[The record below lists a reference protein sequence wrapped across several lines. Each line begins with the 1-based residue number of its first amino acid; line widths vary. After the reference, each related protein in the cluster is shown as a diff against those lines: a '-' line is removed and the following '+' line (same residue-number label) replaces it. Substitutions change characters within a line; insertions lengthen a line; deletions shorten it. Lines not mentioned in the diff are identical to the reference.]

1 MTSSI
6 KYSKLYGSAT
16 SGINTVPVAV
26 ETSIIP
32 GIPRNTVV
40 GLPNGAVKE
49 ALDRIRAAIR
59 ASGFEF
65 PRGAITINL
74 AQADVRKEGTMYDL
88 PIALGILAADGVTRA
103 HQSKREDLIVGELS
117 LNGEVRPVK
126 GILPA
131 VLGALRGGFNRV
143 LVPEENYF
151 EAAVVSEVEVIPVS
165 SLKQAVA
172 FLKGE
177 CKILP
182 PFEGEVGLRA
192 ESKAADVSEV
202 IGQQQAIRGL
212 EIASV
217 GRHNI
222 LLVGPP
228 GCGKTMLSRAFGHI
242 QTSWTREEQLE
253 STSIHS
259 LRGLSRSGLLLS
271 RPFRAPHHSVSK
283 AGLLGGGRPSLPGEI
298 SLAHNGILFL
308 DELAEFDRA
317 TLEALREPLEEK
329 TVIISRANGSVF
341 YPANFQLVAA
351 QNPCPCGFAG
361 NPDKSCVCSPLER
374 QRYIAKTSGPFLDRI
389 DMRVTLRG
397 VDPVQEEFELFE
409 ANRPERLSSEAYRIR
424 IDRARSILKRAAP
437 DLTEDVMQVLD
448 RAVSRLNLSMRAR
461 DRISKV
467 SRSIA
472 ALEGRSVALGSDIA
486 EAIQFRMGSFDRTK

>member
-1 MTSSI
+1 
-6 KYSKLYGSAT
+6 
-16 SGINTVPVAV
+16 
-26 ETSIIP
+26 
-32 GIPRNTVV
+32 
-40 GLPNGAVKE
+40 
-49 ALDRIRAAIR
+49 
-59 ASGFEF
+59 
-65 PRGAITINL
+65 
-74 AQADVRKEGTMYDL
+74 MYDL

-228 GCGKTMLSRAFGHI
+228 GCGKTMLSRAFGH
-242 QTSWTREEQLE
+242 
-253 STSIHS
+253 
-259 LRGLSRSGLLLS
+259 
-271 RPFRAPHHSVSK
+271 
-283 AGLLGGGRPSLPGEI
+283 
-298 SLAHNGILFL
+298 
-308 DELAEFDRA
+308 
-317 TLEALREPLEEK
+317 TL
-329 TVIISRANGSVF
+329 
-341 YPANFQLVAA
+341 
-351 QNPCPCGFAG
+351 
-361 NPDKSCVCSPLER
+361 
-374 QRYIAKTSGPFLDRI
+374 
-389 DMRVTLRG
+389 
-397 VDPVQEEFELFE
+397 
-409 ANRPERLSSEAYRIR
+409 
-424 IDRARSILKRAAP
+424 
-437 DLTEDVMQVLD
+437 
-448 RAVSRLNLSMRAR
+448 
-461 DRISKV
+461 
-467 SRSIA
+467 
-472 ALEGRSVALGSDIA
+472 
-486 EAIQFRMGSFDRTK
+486 

>member
-1 MTSSI
+1 MNSSI

-16 SGINTVPVAV
+16 SGINTVPVVV
-26 ETSIIP
+26 ETTIIP

-40 GLPNGAVKE
+40 GLPNGAVRE

-74 AQADVRKEGTMYDL
+74 APADVRKEGTMYDL
-88 PIALGILAADGVTRA
+88 PIALGILAADGVTNTG
-103 HQSKREDLIVGELS
+103 QLKRYDLIVGELS

-131 VLGALRGGFNRV
+131 VLGALRGGFSRV

-172 FLKGE
+172 FLKGD
-177 CKILP
+177 CQILP
-182 PFEGEVGLRA
+182 PFDCSLPERPEI
-192 ESKAADVSEV
+192 AALDVSHV
-202 IGQQQAIRGL
+202 IGQHQAMRGL

-228 GCGKTMLSRAFGHI
+228 GCGKTMLSRAFGRI
-242 QTSWTREEQLE
+242 QPSWTREEQLE

-259 LRGLSRSGLLLS
+259 LRGLSRSGLLQS

-283 AGLLGGGRPSLPGEI
+283 AGLLGGGIPSLPGEI

-308 DELAEFDRA
+308 DEIAEFSRA

-329 TVIISRANGSVF
+329 TVVISRANGSVF

-361 NPDKSCVCSPLER
+361 NPEKTCVCSPLER
-374 QRYIAKTSGPFLDRI
+374 QRYLAKTSGPFLDRI
-389 DMRVTLRG
+389 DMRVSLRE
-397 VDPVQEEFELFE
+397 VDPVQEKLDGFNL
-409 ANRPERLSSEAYRIR
+409 RDRYSSEDYRMR
-424 IDRARSILKRAAP
+424 IDRARAILDEAP
-437 DLTEDVMQVLD
+437 TLSLSPEVSRVLD

-461 DRISKV
+461 DRLSKV
-467 SRSIA
+467 SGSIA
-472 ALEGRSVALGSDIA
+472 ALDGRNRARASDIA
-486 EAIQFRMGSFDRTK
+486 EAIQFRLG